1 MLLERWDLTVGERDG
16 DPERVELPARLTDR
30 VPRRATTYWLAT
42 TVTLPASWRQRPL
55 SLSIPYFL
63 GTTRLS
69 VGGVAVRPATIEAS
83 AERSAGH
90 HVFLIPSEATSGPT
104 LDLTLEVQHRL
115 ANSAWF
121 DTVPRLSDAPLG
133 DATTRTVQGI
143 NRTVAWLALGMLL
156 TMGCTYLGLAL
167 MDRSR
172 PENVANAARSI
183 LAVSYPAFV
192 LGIMRDLSPRAEF
205 LTFVACLVLCSILIV
220 AISTSFGLPS
230 HKRLWTGVF
239 ALFLLACAAV
249 NNPFRAPPVLGGLTV
264 ALLTVVFLFELGR
277 LLQLLR
283 RTPRPPTLWP
293 NLIGTI
299 VLILTASV
307 DGAPWIGLGEPLNGL
322 RIGTGGLSAYALL
335 QFVALSLDVVR
346 NQKQTARL
354 NADLQRNLEFAE
366 QQPHRDRDA
375 QRRAQAAGGRAI
387 EAARRR
393 PRPACGRSGRNA
405 GAATRRHRQRALPD
419 PRRPGAGAMGA
430 VYRCKRVADDKTLA
444 LKALTHNHDARFLA
458 RFAREAQLASG
469 IHADH
474 IVNIY
479 DVDIAEAGFMFI
491 VMELVEGE
499 SLKENAQRY
508 GDLDW
513 ALPVLAQVAR
523 GLAAIHA
530 HGVVHRDL
538 KPANVLAARDKKRRR
553 AAGQDHR
560 LRHLGPVRHDV
571 RPRRGPAAI
580 GVRPGGRPR
589 PPAAANDPNLATMTG
604 ASLSPGLALA
614 PPRRDAS
621 KPAGKAKRGTTT
633 GDSLTQAG
641 MVLGTP
647 AYMAPELA
655 RGAQNASA
663 ASDVFALGILA
674 FELIA
679 KVRPFEPPVASAI
692 MHELPIPAADD
703 LSDYRP
709 DVPAAV
715 RDAIERCL
723 SMSPADRPSAAD
735 VADAIEAELAAPM
748 KAAAE

>member
-1 MLLERWDLTVGERDG
+1 MEAPGG
-16 DPERVELPARLTDR
+16 SPERIELPARFDDR
-30 VPRRATTYWLAT
+30 LAPRPTSYRLAT
-42 TVTLPASWRQRPL
+42 TVALPESLRRRPL

-63 GTTRLS
+63 GSTRL
-69 VGGVAVRPATIEAS
+69 AVDGAEARPASVEA
-83 AERSAGH
+83 AAARSAGH
-90 HVFLIPSEATSGPT
+90 HVFLIPADATSGPT
-104 LDLTLEVQHRL
+104 LDLTLVVQHRL

-133 DATTRTVQGI
+133 DATTLTVRRI
-143 NRTVAWLALGMLL
+143 NRTVGWLAMGMLL

-167 MDRSR
+167 MDRSH
-172 PENVANAARSI
+172 PVNVANAARSL

-205 LTFVACLVLCSILIV
+205 LTFVSCLVLCSILIV

-230 HKRLWTGVF
+230 HKRTWTGIF
-239 ALFLLACAAV
+239 AAFLLVCAAV
-249 NNPFRAPPVLGGLTV
+249 NDPFRAPSVLGGLTV
-264 ALLTVVFLFELGR
+264 ALLTVVFLFELRR
-277 LLQLLR
+277 LLTLLR

-293 NLIGTI
+293 NLVGTV

-346 NQKQTARL
+346 NQKQTAQL

-366 QQPHRDRDA
+366 QQRVEIETLNVELKRQVAERSKQLGDA
-375 QRRAQAAGGRAI
+375 LGRLAVAQG
-387 EAARRR
+387 E
-393 PRPACGRSGRNA
+393 
-405 GAATRRHRQRALPD
+405 TRALQPGD
-419 PRRPGAGAMGA
+419 TVNARYRILGDLGAGAMGS

-469 IHADH
+469 IHAEH

-523 GLAAIHA
+523 GLASIHA

-538 KPANVLAARDKKRRR
+538 KPANVLAAPGEGGAAPRVKITDFGISGLSDTMSDPGVARRPSIS
-553 AAGQDHR
+553 D
-560 LRHLGPVRHDV
+560 L
-571 RPRRGPAAI
+571 
-580 GVRPGGRPR
+580 
-589 PPAAANDPNLATMTG
+589 AAAHAATDPNLATMTG

-614 PPRRDAS
+614 PPRSGAS
-621 KPAGKAKRGTTT
+621 KPAGKGKRGTTT
-633 GDSLTQAG
+633 GDNLTQAG

-655 RGAQNASA
+655 RGAQHASA
-663 ASDVFALGILA
+663 ASDVFALGVLA

-692 MHELPIPAADD
+692 MHELPIPAADE
-703 LSDYRP
+703 LADYRA
-709 DVPAAV
+709 DVPDAI

-735 VADAIEAELAAPM
+735 VAAAIETELAGPAT
-748 KAAAE
+748 AAAR